1 MRTKGSLNKK
11 TIEKM
16 KASKPNKSG
25 VYTINLEKQIE
36 NNPIVKDKA
45 RKWVTIG
52 VRNTYYYDLLN
63 LFNTSVTFKAC
74 VNFAKRAIVGQ
85 GLDLEQMKLKD
96 EDLANPNYF
105 TDWNT
110 FIDNFTLDYILY
122 GSAAFQII
130 MNKDKKTY
138 SFFNVPFDT
147 LRPSPMDEN
156 GVINSYWMC
165 QDWTQYSLYPP
176 IEMPTFG
183 FQDDEEISY
192 GKPYIFVMRSYNPT
206 NIYFPSPRYLSAL
219 NQIQAEAE
227 MQKYDLAQATNQ
239 FIPQGMLTM
248 PMVESD
254 EERRAIL
261 DNLQAKY
268 QGSSNAGSLM
278 VTFRTNNEEQP
289 VNYTPFVASS
299 ENVNLYDT
307 ANDRITSRICEGFNI
322 PSKMLIGIP
331 VDNQGFSD
339 QGNVIQAAF
348 NLYNTN
354 TASNDRTIISS
365 AINQALKI
373 NGIDTQI
380 VFKPLNYIIEDSSSS
395 VRGTDTT
402 TETIDQPAVNE
413 DNATEQVM
421 E

>member
-130 MNKDKKTY
+130 MNKDKRTY

-147 LRPSPMDEN
+147 LRSIHIGCVRTGHNILYIHLLRCPHSDSKRMRKYPME
-156 GVINSYWMC
+156 
-165 QDWTQYSLYPP
+165 SL
-176 IEMPTFG
+176 
-183 FQDDEEISY
+183 
-192 GKPYIFVMRSYNPT
+192 
-206 NIYFPSPRYLSAL
+206 IYL
-219 NQIQAEAE
+219 
-227 MQKYDLAQATNQ
+227 
-239 FIPQGMLTM
+239 
-248 PMVESD
+248 
-254 EERRAIL
+254 
-261 DNLQAKY
+261 
-268 QGSSNAGSLM
+268 
-278 VTFRTNNEEQP
+278 
-289 VNYTPFVASS
+289 
-299 ENVNLYDT
+299 
-307 ANDRITSRICEGFNI
+307 
-322 PSKMLIGIP
+322 
-331 VDNQGFSD
+331 
-339 QGNVIQAAF
+339 
-348 NLYNTN
+348 
-354 TASNDRTIISS
+354 
-365 AINQALKI
+365 
-373 NGIDTQI
+373 
-380 VFKPLNYIIEDSSSS
+380 
-395 VRGTDTT
+395 
-402 TETIDQPAVNE
+402 
-413 DNATEQVM
+413 
-421 E
+421 